1 MSAAAVPLV
10 HTKGLTRDLGLSV
23 PIAIAIAPSLQGPKK
38 SGLNLDGGLSR
49 RRRGE
54 EAIQGEGE
62 KGRRECKVK

>member
-54 EAIQGEGE
+54 EAIQA
-62 KGRRECKVK
+62 KGRRAEGNAK